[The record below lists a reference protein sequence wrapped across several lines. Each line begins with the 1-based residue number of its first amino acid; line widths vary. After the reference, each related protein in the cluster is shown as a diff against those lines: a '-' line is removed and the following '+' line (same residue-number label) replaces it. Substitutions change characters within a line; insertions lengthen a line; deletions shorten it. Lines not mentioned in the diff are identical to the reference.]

1 MPVHEEVFLIREGT
15 LQVTIGGRGF
25 NLGPGSFA
33 YVASNDEK
41 KGVRNAATTH
51 AQDFVFELGTE

>member
-15 LQVTIGGRGF
+15 LQVTIGGRGS

-33 YVASNDEK
+33 
-41 KGVRNAATTH
+41 
-51 AQDFVFELGTE
+51 